1 MASSLFNV
9 NSVFNKYGIPLQSTQ
24 SNPNLINKDQSGMGN
39 ISSVAPNR
47 VVPSSQINFFQDSAQ
62 RTAELTP
69 PQNRGLLDPTDRN
82 KFKQFGYSQRP
93 TSQQTPQDP
102 RPNVGNNLLS
112 FGKKFTDF
120 AGTPFGTGF
129 AEGVGKFAGYSTMPT
144 SFGQALASGL
154 SSANANELAFL
165 NAQPDRFEQYLDKDG
180 KLMQRNTKTGEVKPV
195 FSKGNVVDLDLTLE
209 AEKTGKNEEYKKYAE
224 RISNKLSAIEKQEG
238 EANVN
243 QGRLNQF
250 RTLMT
255 QTDDDNFGYFG
266 NIKKNAMGILQGLDF
281 LDEDSTRQLS
291 NLEAMETISGNFVL
305 GFVQQTKGA
314 ISEREMAYFMM
325 ISAGIG
331 RTKQG
336 NELILNFSQKI
347 NDRARLKLQQVNAL
361 RRSEDYLK
369 ANTEE
374 RDLLLSEF
382 ESEFNQKNQIFTEED
397 KDLIDQSLESNLA
410 ESGLTVDFKNQALIQ
425 KALQNDDL
433 EIIGYNGTT
442 GTYTVRD
449 LTSYDPKDDTYD
461 DKLVSIY
468 KDIE

>member
-9 NSVFNKYGIPLQSTQ
+9 NSVFNKYGIPLQSTK

-82 KFKQFGYSQRP
+82 KFKQFGYSQSP
-93 TSQQTPQDP
+93 TSQQTTQDP

-165 NAQPDRFEQYLDKDG
+165 NAQPDRFEQFVKDG
-180 KLMQRNTKTGEVKPV
+180 KLYNRNLKTDKVTQIGGDGTTITNTIDGNNKKFEDKYSETMGGGLGNDILKLRAD
-195 FSKGNVVDLDLTLE
+195 SKQ
-209 AEKTGKNEEYKKYAE
+209 ASKTQTQIDEYK
-224 RISNKLSAIEKQEG
+224 G
-238 EANVN
+238 
-243 QGRLNQF
+243 
-250 RTLMT
+250 LM
-255 QTDDDNFGYFG
+255 
-266 NIKKNAMGILQGLDF
+266 QGLDESDFGMASGIQVGVESF
-281 LDEDSTRQLS
+281 LNSFGLLGDAQKLQLG
-291 NLEAMETISGNFVL
+291 NKEALTSISGNFVL

-325 ISAGIG
+325 ISAGLG
-331 RTKQG
+331 RSKRG
-336 NELILNFSQKI
+336 NELILDYMERI
-347 NDRARLKLQQVNAL
+347 NNRTYEKEEAVN
-361 RRSEDYLK
+361 K
-369 ANTEE
+369 
-374 RDLLLSEF
+374 LLLSEDYQKADSNEKYVMYTKALSSIERQNLFTTEDRAEIRDIYNNEF
-382 ESEFNQKNQIFTEED
+382 EN
-397 KDLIDQSLESNLA
+397 LDQSTLDRFERFLKDDDLTLESFEVNKDG
-410 ESGLTVDFKNQALIQ
+410 SHYVVFK
-425 KALQNDDL
+425 
-433 EIIGYNGTT
+433 EI
-442 GTYTVRD
+442 RD
-449 LTSYDPKDDTYD
+449 GETITAPLYLGKMKD
-461 DKLVSIY
+461 
-468 KDIE
+468 